1 MRQIVRAHANIALIK
16 YWGKDDEV
24 NRIPSNPSL
33 SLTLDAFYTD
43 TEVVYDE
50 TLTKDYFYLDDQEI
64 VGKDKERVVR
74 FMDYVRNRYDIKHYA
89 IIKSYNHVPTAAG
102 LASSASAFAALAKAS
117 TLHLNLDDI
126 ELSRLARFGSGSAS
140 RSIYGGF
147 AMWHQGHNDETSYAT
162 AIDMKPWNDIV
173 MIACLISESEKPF
186 SSSEAMYETSSQSA
200 YFDAWVSQSKKDIV
214 EMISHVKNHDIKA
227 VGQLAQENALRMHA
241 SLLAVNKWYFEPET
255 IRIMNIIRDLQKEVP
270 VYFTMDAGPN
280 VKLITTEKHVDK
292 ILEVLKDVKTV
303 IAKTGPGVHV
313 L

>member
-43 TEVVYDE
+43 TEIVYDE

-89 IIKSYNHVPTAAG
+89 TIKSYNHVPTAAG

-173 MIACLISESEKPF
+173 MIACLISESEKQF
-186 SSSEAMYETSSQSA
+186 SSSEAMYQTSSQSA
-200 YFDAWVSQSKKDIV
+200 YFDAWVTQSKKDIV
-214 EMISHVKNHDIKA
+214 EMISHVKNHNIKA

-241 SLLAVNKWYFEPET
+241 SLLAVNQWYFEPET

-280 VKLITTEKHVDK
+280 VKLITTERYVD
-292 ILEVLKDVKTV
+292 EVLKVLKGVKTV